1 MSLRLKDLVVG
12 DEGQVIGYENAGRS
26 YRKKLL
32 SMGLTPGVRFH
43 VTRVAPMGD
52 PVEIRLR
59 GYRLSLRKDEAGSLR
74 VEKAR

>member
-1 MSLRLKDLVVG
+1 MNMSLKDLVVG
-12 DEGQVIGYENAGRS
+12 DEGEVVGYDNAGRS
-26 YRKKLL
+26 YRKRLL
-32 SMGLTPGVRFH
+32 SMGLTPGARFQ

-59 GYRLSLRKDEAGSLR
+59 GYRLSLRKGEAGSLR